1 MVGRNASD
9 GIATCKAVRAI
20 SAASDP
26 FRTAVR
32 SNMRYQLK
40 EEDDV

>member
-9 GIATCKAVRAI
+9 GIATCEAVRDI
-20 SAASDP
+20 SIASEP

-32 SNMRYQLK
+32 SHMRYQLK